1 MDKCLLCQTPIT
13 GRQTFSEILFFKETK
28 PSICT
33 KCRDDFQPIPKEHCP
48 RCYKPNTNEVCL
60 DCQYWNKQNQEVS
73 HESLFLYNDAMAA
86 YFSRYKFEGDYLLRY
101 ALAKELSAYLQ
112 SRADYTIIPIPI
124 STERMAERGFNQVTG
139 LLEASRIPYQSLLTK
154 SDTKK
159 QSEKTRRERLQTAQS
174 FSLATTEV
182 LPDKIL
188 LVDDIYTTGAT
199 LLHAKNLLMKNGA
212 KEIKTFS
219 LAR

>member
-1 MDKCLLCQTPIT
+1 MDKCLLCQTPMAE
-13 GRQTFSEILFFKETK
+13 RQTFTEILFFTEKR

-33 KCRDDFQPIPKEHCP
+33 MCRDDFQPIPKEHCP
-48 RCYKPNTNEVCL
+48 RCCKPNTSETCI

-73 HESLFLYNDAMAA
+73 HESLFLYNDAMAT

-101 ALAKELSAYLQ
+101 AFAKELIAYLQ
-112 SRADYTIIPIPI
+112 SRTDYTIVPIPI
-124 STERMAERGFNQVTG
+124 STERMTERGFNQVTG
-139 LLEASRIPYQSLLTK
+139 LLEVARISYQSLLTK

-159 QSEKTRRERLQTAQS
+159 QSEKTRRERLQTEQS
-174 FSLATTEV
+174 FSLATTEA
-182 LPDKIL
+182 LPEKIL
-188 LVDDIYTTGAT
+188 LVDDIYTTGVT
-199 LLHAKNLLMKNGA
+199 LMHAKQVLMKNGA